1 MSFHSPTFK
10 KYDEKEFVN
19 CKVGII
25 KSSWNNQ
32 ITDLLYNS
40 SYNFL
45 LESGVQKKN
54 IISKEVPGSM
64 ELVYMSNLSLI
75 HI

>member
-10 KYDEKEFVN
+10 KYDEKEFEN

-45 LESGVQKKN
+45 FESGVLEYKN
-54 IISKEVPGSM
+54 IISQGS
-64 ELVYMSNLSLI
+64 SRQHGISLI
-75 HI
+75 CQTI

>member
-10 KYDEKEFVN
+10 RYDEKEFEN

-32 ITDLLYNS
+32 ITDLLLDLVS
-40 SYNFL
+40 
-45 LESGVQKKN
+45 KKTN
-54 IISKEVPGSM
+54 
-64 ELVYMSNLSLI
+64 N
-75 HI
+75 

>member
-32 ITDLLYNS
+32 ITDLLFNS

-45 LESGVQKKN
+45 LESEFRKRILFQRKFQAAWN
-54 IISKEVPGSM
+54 
-64 ELVYMSNLSLI
+64 
-75 HI
+75 

>member
-10 KYDEKEFVN
+10 RYDEKEFEN

-45 LESGVQKKN
+45 LESGEKEYYFKGSSRQHG
-54 IISKEVPGSM
+54 ISLYVK
-64 ELVYMSNLSLI
+64 LSNF
-75 HI
+75 